1 MLATCRSGP
10 ESEVRSPGSSSTT
23 ALPSD
28 PVFVTRVYFPGH
40 GGRFAKG
47 FSVPDPYDVLTI
59 AAIADELSA
68 TIGNGRIQR
77 IGLLDARTI
86 GAEIYAGGQRHH
98 IIASANDRQPRLR
111 LAPEMPSLDTALV
124 TPFGLLLRKHTRGGI
139 ILGIDQPPLERLVRL
154 SIAKRLSPLK
164 TGRNA
169 SEPNVTEIEA
179 DEVDEDDERHE
190 SQEEVALSHVALY
203 VELMGRRSNLILVGD
218 DGRIMECAKR
228 VTREMSRVRPVLPR
242 LPYVPPPPPDRL
254 DPRSITPAAA
264 ARLLET
270 LPSDAELARALISAY
285 HGISPVMAHEIVFR
299 ATGSSETGAGDVN
312 RESAVSLARNTLALL
327 EPLRATVWSP
337 HIYRELGQFDQ
348 AEVVACSPILMTHL
362 AAEYDASPV
371 ESMSGALALAEG
383 VADRPS
389 PARHVQRRQRLL
401 DSVEAA
407 REKAERRLAAL
418 AVESTRAAEVERL
431 KTAGELIY
439 AHLWQIEPGQ
449 LSLEIDGTSIPLDPG
464 LTANE
469 NAQSYFE
476 RYRKAQSA
484 GAQLPGL
491 VEESRAE
498 IAYLDQLATLVAQA
512 PGFSELEAL
521 SAELAE
527 LAAPDPGSRPKKTTA
542 PRRPR
547 ALVDTNGNS
556 VYVGRSGPQNEL
568 VTFGIAGP
576 DDTWLHARGVGGSHV
591 VIRWR
596 SPDSPESPDTIEAAA
611 ALAAWYSAARES
623 SRVEVDVAP
632 RRHVRK
638 IKGARPGMVTY
649 RNERTIR
656 VQPAPEERLR
666 HILSDR

>member
-1 MLATCRSGP
+1 M
-10 ESEVRSPGSSSTT
+10 
-23 ALPSD
+23 
-28 PVFVTRVYFPGH
+28 
-40 GGRFAKG
+40 
-47 FSVPDPYDVLTI
+47 PDPYDVLTI

-68 TIGNGRIQR
+68 IIGNGRIQR
-77 IGLLDARTI
+77 IGLLDQRTI

-98 IIASANDRQPRLR
+98 MIASANDRQPRLR
-111 LAPEMPSLDTALV
+111 LAPEMPSLDPALI

-154 SIAKRLSPLK
+154 SIAKRQSPLK

-169 SEPNVTEIEA
+169 GESDVPEFDA
-179 DEVDEDDERHE
+179 GEDDELDELDELHE
-190 SQEEVALSHVALY
+190 SREGVALSHITLY
-203 VELMGRRSNLILVGD
+203 VELMGRHSNLILVD
-218 DGRIMECAKR
+218 DGGRVMESSKR
-228 VTREMSRVRPVLPR
+228 VTRDMSRVRPILPR

-254 DPRSITPAAA
+254 DPRSITPAVA

-270 LPSDAELARALISAY
+270 VPPDTALARALINAF
-285 HGISPVMAHEIVFR
+285 HGISPVMAREIVFQT
-299 ATGSSETGAGDVN
+299 TGSIEARVGDLD
-312 RESAVSLARNTLALL
+312 EQSAAALARNTLALL
-327 EPLRATVWSP
+327 EPLRTTVWSP
-337 HIYRELGQFDQ
+337 QVYHERAQIDPG
-348 AEVVACSPILMTHL
+348 EVVACSPILMTYL
-362 AAEYDASPV
+362 AAKYDVTLV
-371 ESMSGALALAEG
+371 ESMSEALALAEAG
-383 VADRPS
+383 ADRLS
-389 PARHVQRRQRLL
+389 PARHAQRRQRLL
-401 DSVEAA
+401 DAVAAA
-407 REKAERRLAAL
+407 REKAERRIAAL
-418 AVESTRAAEVERL
+418 ATESARAAEAERL

-439 AHLWQIEPGQ
+439 AHLWQIAPGQ
-449 LSLEIDGTSIPLDPG
+449 TSLDVDGESIPLNPG

-469 NAQSYFE
+469 NAQGYFE

-484 GAQLPGL
+484 EAQLPGL

-498 IAYLDQLATLVAQA
+498 IAYLDQLATLIEQA

-521 SAELAE
+521 AAEWADVAE
-527 LAAPDPGSRPKKTTA
+527 PDTASRRRKPSA

-547 ALVDTNGNS
+547 ALVDADGNS
-556 VYVGRSGPQNEL
+556 VYVGRSGRQNEL
-568 VTFGIAGP
+568 VTFDIAGP
-576 DDTWLHARGVGGSHV
+576 DDSWLHARGVGGSHV

-596 SPDSPESPDTIEAAA
+596 FPDNPEAPETVEAAA

-623 SRVEVDVAP
+623 GRVEVDIAR